1 MMIYITRIN
10 NERIPMNKHAKLL
23 LLASSLTSGK
33 IKVASSR
40 EQRAVAS
47 LIVRTA
53 MDVQAFGAAGPLV
66 AQQFIIG
73 AVSFFDDTVIGR
85 ANQRKHALA
94 SLKTKF
100 PKLRDRENEANLKK
114 IEDKISEFLQ
124 KKFSALAKQFGADA
138 LEEAYTKLVLDQ
150 PVYKWADKNNTN
162 ITTTSIDLLIKEIQ
176 KALSTIIRGDILDAL
191 RKYKKEQELSEQAG
205 GGLNT
210 DFDYVD
216 LESDGLLSQRAPTSL
231 APELRNHL
239 LSVVDEVDF
248 VDAAEAMRT
257 LKVSSISSA
266 RLFAEAV
273 RGCGI
278 FANPS
283 KIPSSVRE
291 DLAVAAVVLPYT
303 LGFDGE
309 SSRGAKY
316 QAIVDYFLNSV
327 NKTDPNYQDKVAE
340 NVKYTFTSSGVSA
353 LNAEGVAS
361 YMISA
366 KFAAD
371 RMEAYVDQAYIDLV
385 KKLIKVETNLD
396 QNAVSGNCLKALS
409 AISNA
414 KELAK
419 MKYKMDAHSI
429 DFQNR

>member
-1 MMIYITRIN
+1 
-10 NERIPMNKHAKLL
+10 MNKHAKLL

-33 IKVASSR
+33 IKVASSQ

-53 MDVQAFGAAGPLV
+53 MDARAFGAAGPLV

-73 AVSFFDDTVIGR
+73 AVSFFDKTVIGG

-100 PKLRDRENEANLKK
+100 PGLKARENEANLKK
-114 IEDKISEFLQ
+114 IEDDITDFLQ
-124 KKFSALAKQFGADA
+124 KKFSVLARQFGVDA

-150 PVYKWADKNNTN
+150 PVYKWADSHNER
-162 ITTTSIDLLIKEIQ
+162 ITTTSITLLTKEITA
-176 KALSTIIRGDILDAL
+176 ALSTIIKGDIIDAL
-191 RKYKKEQELSEQAG
+191 RKYKKQQELSEQAG

-210 DFDYVD
+210 DFDYD
-216 LESDGLLSQRAPTSL
+216 ELESGDLLSQRAPTSL
-231 APELRNHL
+231 APALRDHL
-239 LSVVDEVDF
+239 LSVIDETDF
-248 VDAAEAMRT
+248 VDVQEAMKT
-257 LKVSSISSA
+257 LKVSSVSSA
-266 RLFAEAV
+266 RLFAEAI
-273 RGCGI
+273 RGCEI
-278 FANPS
+278 FTNPS

-309 SSRGAKY
+309 SSRGARY
-316 QAIVDYFLNSV
+316 QSVVDYFLNSADE
-327 NKTDPNYQDKVAE
+327 TDLDYQDKVSDA
-340 NVKYTFTSSGVSA
+340 VRYTFTSAGLTA
-353 LNAEGVAS
+353 LDPSGVAS

-366 KFAAD
+366 KYAAD
-371 RMEAYVDQAYIDLV
+371 RMESYVDQAYVDLV

-396 QNAVSGNCLKALS
+396 KNAVSGNCLKALTS
-409 AISNA
+409 ISNA

-419 MKYKMDAHSI
+419 IRYKMDAHSI
-429 DFQNR
+429 DFEKR

>member
-1 MMIYITRIN
+1 
-10 NERIPMNKHAKLL
+10 MNKHAKLL
-23 LLASSLTSGK
+23 LLASSLTSK
-33 IKVASSR
+33 IKVASSS

-53 MDVQAFGAAGPLV
+53 MDAKAFGAAGPLV

-73 AVSFFDDTVIGR
+73 AVSFFDKSVIGG

-100 PKLRDRENEANLKK
+100 PKLRRQENEANLKK
-114 IEDKISEFLQ
+114 IEDEVSEFLE

-150 PVYKWADKNNTN
+150 PVYKWADKNNER
-162 ITTTSIDLLIKEIQ
+162 ITTTSISLLVKEIQ
-176 KALSTIIRGDILDAL
+176 KALSTIIRGDIIDAL

-216 LESDGLLSQRAPTSL
+216 LESDSLLSQRAPQSL
-231 APELRNHL
+231 APALRNHL

-248 VDAAEAMRT
+248 VDAQEAMKT

-266 RLFAEAV
+266 RLFAEAI
-273 RGCGI
+273 RGCEI
-278 FANPS
+278 FTNPS

-309 SSRGAKY
+309 SSRSAKY
-316 QAIVDYFLNSV
+316 QAVVDYFLNSAD
-327 NKTDPNYQDKVAE
+327 KTDLNYQDKVAE
-340 NVKYTFTSSGVSA
+340 NVKYTFTSAGLSA
-353 LNAEGVAS
+353 INAEGVAS

-366 KFAAD
+366 KYAAD
-371 RMEAYVDQAYIDLV
+371 RMEAYVDQAYVDLV

-396 QNAVSGNCLKALS
+396 QNAVSGNCLKAMK
-409 AISNA
+409 AISDN

-419 MKYKMDAHSI
+419 MRYKMDAHSI